1 MPDVRTSVDD
11 RLELV
16 VETGPDYPEGGNHL
30 CYVTIL
36 CDGEELARINSP
48 SKPWKHFT
56 KVMVRNII
64 VKRLDEYDSDEQVDS
79 LLETAFRE
87 RKAELDDI
95 YGWE

>member
-36 CDGEELARINSP
+36 YDGEELARINSP
-48 SKPWKHFT
+48 SKPWTHFT

-87 RKAELDDI
+87 RKTELDDI